1 MRRATISNALIR
13 CTRSDRKAARSFE
26 LVRAD
31 LGLWVLDLDSNPES
45 TISEQIK
52 DINDQ
57 LQMRLTELKNIR
69 EGGLDYTLHLT
80 CDLPGTTP
88 IILPIPL
95 TGLASECGFNIEIY
109 VRPNEEGQQ
118 ASAPNAR

>member
-1 MRRATISNALIR
+1 MRRATITNALIR
-13 CTRSDRKAARSFE
+13 CTRSDRKAAPSFD

-31 LGLWVLDLDSNPES
+31 LGLWVLELDSNPES
-45 TISEQIK
+45 AISDQIK
-52 DINDQ
+52 EINGQ
-57 LQMRLTELKNIR
+57 LQMRINELQNIR
-69 EGGLDYTLHLT
+69 DGSFDYTLHLT

>member
-1 MRRATISNALIR
+1 MRRATITNALIR

-109 VRPNEEGQQ
+109 VRPNEEG
-118 ASAPNAR
+118 